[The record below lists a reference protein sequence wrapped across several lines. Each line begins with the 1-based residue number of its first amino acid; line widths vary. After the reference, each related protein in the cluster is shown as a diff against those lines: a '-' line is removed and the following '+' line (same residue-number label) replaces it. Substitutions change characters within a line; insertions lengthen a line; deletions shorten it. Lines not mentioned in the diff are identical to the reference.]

1 MGERSLSASSLN
13 SYPPAYYDRNTPDMG
28 PRHVAGGGHK
38 PGASVGGNSVSKLT
52 ARMDR
57 LDISAEGPAYGPK
70 PAGGGGGRGRP
81 HMRVSVQ
88 VSRTEKDTSHITREV
103 LLSHCCR
110 SSHASPRAVIWLC
123 VCRAGTADP
132 AGTRPKGTNPA
143 MTTKPDTPPATND
156 KKVQYY
162 HTIKLMIF
170 R

>member
-81 HMRVSVQ
+81 HMRVRAPAFFILER
-88 VSRTEKDTSHITREV
+88 SRLE
-103 LLSHCCR
+103 
-110 SSHASPRAVIWLC
+110 
-123 VCRAGTADP
+123 
-132 AGTRPKGTNPA
+132 
-143 MTTKPDTPPATND
+143 
-156 KKVQYY
+156 
-162 HTIKLMIF
+162 
-170 R
+170 